1 MVPST
6 FSRLNAARA
15 LPVVLAALLFA
26 GCGTQRHPGARS
38 KRRVRHPGAR
48 SKRSLYAGFSAS

>member
-15 LPVVLAALLFA
+15 LPVVLAAL
-26 GCGTQRHPGARS
+26 
-38 KRRVRHPGAR
+38 
-48 SKRSLYAGFSAS
+48 

>member
-26 GCGTQRHPGARS
+26 GCGTLAALLFAGCG
-38 KRRVRHPGAR
+38 HPGAR